1 LKIISTIKNSNK
13 SVTFFRLLFICS
25 KKNEM
30 KILFVVFSVVIINGI
45 SIAQTKSMSTIK
57 GDFDGNKTKDIITIY
72 ESKPGTELTPQLG
85 GEAAECKV
93 KTSLK
98 NIKNISLLNA
108 CGELINEGD
117 LDGNGTD
124 EFSIV
129 QRSTNGTQVYM
140 STYKIQKG
148 KLVLICSPQFE
159 PGIGTDITNKM
170 LIGRVYKKNNRIYY
184 IDSDAAGI
192 LTRKQVKVK

>member
-1 LKIISTIKNSNK
+1 
-13 SVTFFRLLFICS
+13 
-25 KKNEM
+25 M

-72 ESKPGTELTPQLG
+72 VSKPGTELTPQLG
-85 GEAAECKV
+85 GKAAECKV

-117 LDGNGTD
+117 LDGNGSD

-129 QRSTNGTQVYM
+129 TWSTNGTQVYM

-192 LTRKQVKVK
+192 LTTKQVKVK

>member
-1 LKIISTIKNSNK
+1 
-13 SVTFFRLLFICS
+13 
-25 KKNEM
+25 M
-30 KILFVVFSVVIINGI
+30 KILFLIFSVIVISRI

-85 GEAAECKV
+85 GKAAECKV
-93 KTSLK
+93 KTSLI

-129 QRSTNGTQVYM
+129 TKSTNGTQVYM
-140 STYKIQKG
+140 STYKVQKG
-148 KLVLICSPQFE
+148 KLILLCSPQFE
-159 PGIGTDITNKM
+159 PGIGTDITNKI
-170 LIGRVYKKNNRIYY
+170 LSGRVYKKNNRIFY
-184 IDSDAAGI
+184 IDSDTAGI
-192 LTRKQVKVK
+192 LTTKQVKVK